1 MRQVVL
7 DTETTGLDPRQGHRL
22 VEVAGVE
29 IINRQLTGRHLHVYV
44 NPQRDSDPEAL
55 NIHGLT
61 TDFLS
66 GHPLFEAVAPRL
78 IEFVQDAEV
87 IIHNAPFDTAF
98 LDAELQ
104 RACLPAFHTH
114 CGQITDSL
122 LYAREHHPGKRNSLD
137 ALCERYG
144 ISNAHRVLH
153 GALLDS
159 ELLADVW
166 LAMTRGQNALV
177 MDFGH
182 QTPEQAAVGAVSG
195 ADLAALPVIRA
206 AADELAA
213 HQAYLQEM
221 EVASGQPSAW
231 RQGEA
236 FSAQID

>member
-66 GHPLFEAVAPRL
+66 GHPLFEAVAPSL
-78 IEFVQDAEV
+78 IEFVQGAEV

-104 RACLPAFHTH
+104 QAGLSPFHTY

-182 QTPEQAAVGAVSG
+182 QTSEQAAVGAVSG

-221 EVASGQPSAW
+221 EEASGQPSVW